1 VTAACCFEISAVKD
15 KMKKLLKRVLLGGIV
30 LFMALWSVVTVGG
43 VYFTVRPRPAAIEDV
58 ESIAGY
64 AVEPVFIDTAD
75 AVRLSAWHVAGEPNG
90 RAVILLAG
98 IDANR
103 YACMGRAEF
112 YLKEGYSV
120 LLPDL
125 RASGKSG
132 GDAVTL
138 GWCERMD
145 LVACYAFLKGKGY
158 DFIGVNGISL
168 GAATI
173 CYALP
178 ELPDLSFLV
187 LESCYDTIPNAV
199 CNRLAMYHAP
209 PFIAWPF
216 YLGLS
221 YFTGAPAW
229 RLAPVDFVKY
239 CEAPALIMAGDA
251 EKELKVSETQ
261 AIFEQCDAPK
271 KHLHLFKEGRH
282 QDFLSKYLMSIRSC
296 CVPFLRKLPYHRK
309 GSRFKVNPLNA

>member
-1 VTAACCFEISAVKD
+1 
-15 KMKKLLKRVLLGGIV
+15 MKKLLKRVLLGGIV
-30 LFMALWSVVTVGG
+30 LFMALWTVVTVGG
-43 VYFTVRPRPAAIEDV
+43 VYFTVRSRPAAIEDIGA
-58 ESIAGY
+58 IAGY
-64 AVEPVFIDTAD
+64 AVESVFIDTAD
-75 AVRLSAWHVAGEPNG
+75 GVQLSAWHVAGEPNG

-103 YACMGRAEF
+103 HACMGRAEF

-125 RASGKSG
+125 RATGKSS

-158 DFIGVNGISL
+158 DFIGANGISL

-178 ELPDLSFLV
+178 ELPDISFVV

-209 PFIAWPF
+209 HFIAWPF

-229 RLAPVDFVKY
+229 RLGPVDFLNY
-239 CEAPALIMAGDA
+239 CKAPALIMAGDA
-251 EKELKVSETQ
+251 EPELKVSETQ
-261 AIFEQCDAPK
+261 TIFEQCDAPK

-282 QDFLSKYLMSIRSC
+282 QDFLSKYPDEYQGLLRT
-296 CVPFLRKLPYHRK
+296 FLKEITLSPE
-309 GSRFKVNPLNA
+309 GQPL